1 MKSQKAGK
9 AFHSIQHKVPTYTL
23 LAVLMMAFFACGTVA
38 SEEEKKVFHYNES
51 NGISS
56 LDPAFARN
64 LENMW
69 AVNQLFDG
77 LVELND
83 ELEVQPLIA
92 KSWTIDST
100 GKHYSFQLRSEVYFH
115 PSIHFGT
122 PDSTRKVTASDF
134 KYSFLRIVDEK
145 TASPGKWIFNQV
157 DFEYKGGFEVV
168 NDSTFNIHLKAPFAP
183 FLSMLS
189 MQYCNVVPQEVVE
202 ATGADFRSK
211 AVGCGPFKLAF
222 WLENVALV
230 FHKNTS
236 FWQRDENNEA
246 LPYLDAI
253 KIEFVRDMSA
263 EFMGLVKGEYDFMS
277 GIHPA
282 YKDEL
287 LTPNGE
293 LNKEFHERLNFQ
305 RTPFLK
311 TDYIGILVDETASEM
326 QGHPLLNPLV
336 RQALN
341 YSFDRELMVRYLRN
355 NAVVEAGHGFIPKGL
370 PGYVESANYGVNYD
384 LKKAKDLLREANYP
398 EGEGIPPIT
407 ISSTSD
413 YVDLCEY
420 LQHAWQKIGLNVEI
434 DVLAGSA
441 HREKVAKS
449 QLMMFRKSWL
459 ADYPDAENFLGLFHS
474 KNFCPDGPNYT
485 HFKSLEFDSL
495 FEASSLMPLQ
505 ERERAYRKLDSLVMS
520 SSPVIPLFYD
530 QVSHFVSKDVLD
542 FPTNPVNMLDLKR
555 VQKK

>member
-1 MKSQKAGK
+1 MKSHRAGK
-9 AFHSIQHKVPTYTL
+9 AFHTFQNNAPTFL
-23 LAVLMMAFFACGTVA
+23 FLAVVMMAFLACGSKD
-38 SEEEKKVFHYNES
+38 SEAGRKVFHYNES

-69 AVNQLFDG
+69 AVNQIFDG

-83 ELEVQPLIA
+83 ELEVEPLIA
-92 KSWTIDST
+92 KSWSIDST
-100 GKHYSFQLRSEVYFH
+100 GTHYSFQLRSEVYFH

-122 PDSTRKVTASDF
+122 ADLTRRVTASDF
-134 KYSFLRIVDEK
+134 KYSFSRIVDEK
-145 TASPGKWIFNQV
+145 TASPGKWIFNLV
-157 DFEYKGGFEVV
+157 DFEHKGGFEVI
-168 NDSTFNIHLKAPFAP
+168 NDSTFNIHLKSPFAP

-189 MQYCNVVPQEVVE
+189 MQYCNVIPREVVE
-202 ATGADFRSK
+202 ATGADFRSN
-211 AVGCGPFKLAF
+211 AIGCGPFKLAF

-230 FHKNTS
+230 FHKNDL
-236 FWQRDENNEA
+236 FWQKDHSGKA

-263 EFMGLVKGEYDFMS
+263 EFMGLLKGEFDFIS

-293 LNKEFHERLNFQ
+293 LNKEFQERLTFQ
-305 RTPFLK
+305 RRPFLK
-311 TDYIGILVDETASEM
+311 TDYIGILLDESAPEM

-341 YSFDRELMVRYLRN
+341 CSFDRQLMVRYLRN

-370 PGYVESANYGVNYD
+370 PGYVEGANYGVNYD
-384 LKKAKDLLREANYP
+384 LQKAKDLLRETNYP
-398 EGEGIPPIT
+398 DGNGIPPIT

-420 LQHAWQKIGLNVEI
+420 LQHAWQKIGLKVEI

-459 ADYPDAENFLGLFHS
+459 ADYPDAENFLGLFYS

-485 HFKSLEFDSL
+485 HFKNQEFDAL
-495 FEASSLMPLQ
+495 FEASSLMALP
-505 ERERAYRKLDSLVMS
+505 EREKAYRKLDSLVMS

-530 QVSHFVSKDVLD
+530 QVSHFVSKDVID